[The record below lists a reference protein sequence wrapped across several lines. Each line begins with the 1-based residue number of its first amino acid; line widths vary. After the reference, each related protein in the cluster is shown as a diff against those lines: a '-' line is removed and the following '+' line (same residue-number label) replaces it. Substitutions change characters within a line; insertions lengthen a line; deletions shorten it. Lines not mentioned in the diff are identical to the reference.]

1 MPQGIATTLSGATR
15 VIAIFGDPIAQVK
28 SPAGVTHALNQAGR
42 NCVVIPVHVAAADLD
57 AFMRGVTVARNFDGL
72 IATVPH
78 KFAAY
83 AHCASASQR
92 AHLLGAVNVMRRNPD
107 LSWHGDMQDGCGFID
122 GIRGAGC
129 QPQGARALLV
139 GAGGAGSAIALAL
152 LDAGVAQLA
161 IHDDDARRRDAL
173 RARLEAR
180 FPGRTCQ
187 GSRDPSGFDLAV
199 NATPSGMR
207 AGDPLPVDAARL
219 TPHMFVADV
228 ITAPAVTPLLAAARQ
243 AGCHTASG
251 GAMFDAVARLMVG
264 FLLEAVA
271 LAQ

>member
-1 MPQGIATTLSGATR
+1 MPQGIAASLSGATR
-15 VIAIFGDPIAQVK
+15 IVAIFGDPIAQVK
-28 SPAGVTHALNQAGR
+28 SPAGVTRALNQSGR
-42 NCVVIPVHVAAADLD
+42 DCVVIPVHVASTDLD
-57 AFMRGVTVARNFDGL
+57 AFMRGAAVARNFDGL

-83 AHCASASQR
+83 TYCASTSER

-107 LSWHGDMQDGCGFID
+107 FSWHGDMVDGSGFVD

-129 QPQGARALLV
+129 RPQGARAQRV
-139 GAGGAGSAIALAL
+139 GAGGAGSAIARAL

-161 IHDDDARRRDAL
+161 IHDDDAERRDAL
-173 RARLEAR
+173 RARLQPHFA
-180 FPGRTCQ
+180 GRTAC
-187 GSRDPSGFDLAV
+187 GSRDPAGFDLVV

-207 AGDPLPVDAARL
+207 AGDPLPVDAAGL
-219 TPHMFVADV
+219 TRDMFVADV
-228 ITAPAVTPLLAAARQ
+228 VTLPAVTPLLAAARKK
-243 AGCHTASG
+243 GCNTATG

-264 FLLEAVA
+264 FLLEAGP

>member
-1 MPQGIATTLSGATR
+1 MPQGIAATLSGATR
-15 VIAIFGDPIAQVK
+15 VVAIFGDPIAQVK
-28 SPAGVTHALNQAGR
+28 SPAGVTRALNDAGR
-42 NCVVIPVHVAAADLD
+42 NCVVIPVHVAAADLH
-57 AFMRGVTVARNFDGL
+57 AFMRGAAVARNFDGL

-78 KFAAY
+78 KFVAY
-83 AHCASASQR
+83 TYCASASER

-107 LSWHGDMQDGCGFID
+107 HTWHGDMQDGCGFVD
-122 GIRGAGC
+122 GIRTAGC
-129 QPQGARALLV
+129 EPRGAHALLA

-161 IHDDDARRRDAL
+161 IHDDDAQRRDAL

-187 GSRDPSGFDLAV
+187 GSPDPTDFDLVV

-207 AGDPLPVDAARL
+207 AGDPLPVDATRL

-243 AGCHTASG
+243 AGCHTATG

-264 FLLEAVA
+264 FLLEAGA